1 MEAIVC
7 DISAFHYWRVPPIVR
22 LLAAGPIDDPL
33 LQSLISDKDLVGFR
47 RACSSL
53 PLAREFCSEGARWRN
68 AGTGSRAI
76 REVSDVLA
84 VGMEAPVDVL
94 VTRHEQSRRATLV
107 RPRFWRSGVP
117 ESCVTRISDGVGVV
131 GPAQALLQIASRA
144 SPVQTVLLAT
154 ELCGTF
160 SVYDAPE
167 CVREV
172 LQTLIEGQRLP
183 RLDGWWPCLDEKGQ
197 LTNLWTR
204 RPLVSKQGLIRAGES
219 ASGRRGR
226 TRLLRAAELAVPGA
240 ASPFEAQAGVILGF
254 SRRLGGEGHAGFVH
268 NRRIVLSRE
277 ARALARR
284 ASCYCDLYWD
294 EGLDLE
300 CQSKLSHATGEG
312 YLPDADRAAA
322 LELMGVT
329 VLPATYAQLT
339 TEERVEALS
348 KLVAEKRRIAWR
360 PKTERE
366 REAGRRL
373 RGEVLRSWDTL
384 LDV

>member
-1 MEAIVC
+1 M
-7 DISAFHYWRVPPIVR
+7 
-22 LLAAGPIDDPL
+22 
-33 LQSLISDKDLVGFR
+33 
-47 RACSSL
+47 
-53 PLAREFCSEGARWRN
+53 
-68 AGTGSRAI
+68 
-76 REVSDVLA
+76 
-84 VGMEAPVDVL
+84 
-94 VTRHEQSRRATLV
+94 
-107 RPRFWRSGVP
+107 
-117 ESCVTRISDGVGVV
+117 TRISDGVGVV

-226 TRLLRAAELAVPGA
+226 TRLLRAAELVVPGA

-312 YLPDADRAAA
+312 YLSDADRAAA

-348 KLVAEKRRIAWR
+348 KLVAEKRGIAWR

>member
-1 MEAIVC
+1 M
-7 DISAFHYWRVPPIVR
+7 
-22 LLAAGPIDDPL
+22 
-33 LQSLISDKDLVGFR
+33 
-47 RACSSL
+47 
-53 PLAREFCSEGARWRN
+53 
-68 AGTGSRAI
+68 
-76 REVSDVLA
+76 
-84 VGMEAPVDVL
+84 
-94 VTRHEQSRRATLV
+94 
-107 RPRFWRSGVP
+107 
-117 ESCVTRISDGVGVV
+117 
-131 GPAQALLQIASRA
+131 
-144 SPVQTVLLAT
+144 
-154 ELCGTF
+154 
-160 SVYDAPE
+160 
-167 CVREV
+167 
-172 LQTLIEGQRLP
+172 
-183 RLDGWWPCLDEKGQ
+183 
-197 LTNLWTR
+197 
-204 RPLVSKQGLIRAGES
+204 
-219 ASGRRGR
+219 
-226 TRLLRAAELAVPGA
+226 VPGA

-254 SRRLGGEGHAGFVH
+254 SRRLGGEGHAGFAH

-277 ARALARR
+277 ARALAQR

-312 YLPDADRAAA
+312 YLSDANRAAA

-348 KLVAEKRRIAWR
+348 KLVAEKRGIAWR

>member
-7 DISAFHYWRVPPIVR
+7 DISAFRYWRVPPIVR
-22 LLAAGPIDDPL
+22 LLAAGPIDDSM
-33 LQSLISDKDLVGFR
+33 LQDLVSDKDLVELR
-47 RACSSL
+47 RACSCL
-53 PLAREFCSEGARWRN
+53 PLAREFGSEGARWRN
-68 AGTGSRAI
+68 AGTESRAI

-84 VGMEAPVDVL
+84 VGAEEPVDVL
-94 VTRHEQSRRATLV
+94 VTRREQSRRATLV

-117 ESCVTRISDGVGVV
+117 ESCVTRISEGVGVV

-144 SPVQTVLLAT
+144 SLVQTVLLAT

-172 LQTLIEGQRLP
+172 LQSLIKDRLLP
-183 RLDGWWPCLDEKGQ
+183 RLDGWWPCLDEKGR
-197 LTNLWTR
+197 LTDLWTR

-219 ASGRRGR
+219 ATARRGR
-226 TRLLRAAELAVPGA
+226 TRLLRAAELVVPGA
-240 ASPFEAQAGVILGF
+240 ASPFEAQTGVILGF
-254 SRRLGGEGHAGFVH
+254 SRRLGGEGHTGFAH

-312 YLPDADRAAA
+312 YLSDADRAAA

-329 VLPATYAQLT
+329 VLPVTYAQLT

-348 KLVAEKRRIAWR
+348 KLVSEKRGIAWR
-360 PKTERE
+360 PKTECE

-373 RGEVLRSWDTL
+373 RGEVLRSWGTL